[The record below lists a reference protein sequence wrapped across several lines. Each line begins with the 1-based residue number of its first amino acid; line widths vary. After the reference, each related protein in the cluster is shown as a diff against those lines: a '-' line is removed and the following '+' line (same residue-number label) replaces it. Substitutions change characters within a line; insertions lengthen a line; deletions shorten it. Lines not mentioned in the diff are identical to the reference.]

1 MRRTD
6 SMLWWK
12 LTLNPRKNDFVFT
25 AGHIT
30 LHREP
35 GLAMHA
41 IRVLDEK
48 AVDAKAI
55 PVRNRLCDKAAL
67 PSSFVPLAINVR
79 TGHKADLCRPSLGL
93 T

>member
-6 SMLWWK
+6 SMLSWK
-12 LTLNPRKNDFVFT
+12 LTLNLRTNHFVFT
-25 AGHIT
+25 AGHIA
-30 LHREP
+30 LHREL

-41 IRVLDEK
+41 IRVLGEK

-55 PVRNRLCDKAAL
+55 PVRNRLYDEAASA
-67 PSSFVPLAINVR
+67 SSFVPLAINVR
-79 TGHKADLCRPSLGL
+79 AGHKADLCRPSLGL

>member
-6 SMLWWK
+6 SMLSWK

-41 IRVLDEK
+41 IRVLGEK

-55 PVRNRLCDKAAL
+55 PVRDRLYDKAAP
-67 PSSFVPLAINVR
+67 PSSFVPLAMNVR